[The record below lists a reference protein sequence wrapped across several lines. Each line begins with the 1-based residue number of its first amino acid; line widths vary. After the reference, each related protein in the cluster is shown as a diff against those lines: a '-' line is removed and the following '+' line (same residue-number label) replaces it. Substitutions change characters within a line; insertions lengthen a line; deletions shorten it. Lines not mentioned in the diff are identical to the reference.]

1 MFPRRRHQPGPLPE
15 CAKIPFLLADNG
27 GDRRT
32 GISPSRRTHHQARA
46 HHQPWFNLL
55 ISKSAFANLMQKA
68 QHLLLKRLRGSSKAN
83 IWEKVLSCHTSIH
96 QESYPSLNSWESFG
110 ENACSASSSAC
121 LFGAFHTWCATQS
134 EMSFLLSLLT
144 HVVKSFISAKG
155 IILLLGLLW
164 FSSLSKSWGI
174 NSIDHSQQHTNMVL
188 LIHTHSLLSRAHSQ
202 AKFQV
207 YTHTHFAQNAAVHL
221 WFEFTLVLRW
231 RSLLWITFQGDEYP
245 SASPGKCLGFTTAF
259 RWKV

>member
-32 GISPSRRTHHQARA
+32 GISPSCRTHHQARA

-121 LFGAFHTWCATQS
+121 LFGAFHTWCATQWD
-134 EMSFLLSLLT
+134 
-144 HVVKSFISAKG
+144 VISAVPADTCCEVLYLSQGNHPPPRAALVFQFVKIMRNKQHWSFPAAHKHG
-155 IILLLGLLW
+155 PFNPYTQFAFQSSFPSQVSGLYSYPLCTKC
-164 FSSLSKSWGI
+164 SCISLVW
-174 NSIDHSQQHTNMVL
+174 
-188 LIHTHSLLSRAHSQ
+188 IHTCIEMEELAVDNFSRGR
-202 AKFQV
+202 V
-207 YTHTHFAQNAAVHL
+207 PL
-221 WFEFTLVLRW
+221 
-231 RSLLWITFQGDEYP
+231 
-245 SASPGKCLGFTTAF
+245 C
-259 RWKV
+259 